1 MTNTLNI
8 LITGAISG
16 FGRETAQKL
25 AADGH
30 RVFASARGIN
40 SKNADAASS
49 LEQWANENQFK
60 LKVVELDVSDDA
72 SVTQAIN
79 SIIEEAGHLDVVVN
93 NAGVVGFG
101 PVEAFS
107 IEQTQAMFDVN
118 FFGPIRVIQ
127 AVLPGMRQR
136 RSGLIIQISSAGG
149 RVYLPFHGIY
159 NSTKWA
165 IEAIGEGLHYE
176 LASHGIDSVI
186 VEPGIFKTEIL
197 GKVSSPDRTEIN
209 QEYAVFN
216 KDQEVMFAKALA
228 DIEPENGP
236 RPIWIANAIKELVD
250 MPAGERPIRTVVGEA
265 LTGGIRELNQ
275 AQIIAQ
281 RQHLKDAGLGS
292 WNKN

>member
-30 RVFASARGIN
+30 RVFASARGIH

-79 SIIEEAGHLDVVVN
+79 SIMEEAGHLDVVVN

-107 IEQTQAMFDVN
+107 IEQAQAMFDIN

-136 RSGLIIQISSAGG
+136 KSGLIIQISSAGG
-149 RVYLPFHGIY
+149 RIYLPFHGVY

-165 IEAIGEGLHYE
+165 IEAISEGLHYE

-197 GKVSSPDRTEIN
+197 GKVSSPAKSEIN
-209 QEYAVFN
+209 QEYAEFN
-216 KDQEVMFAKALA
+216 KDQEVMFTKALA
-228 DIEPENGP
+228 DIEPESGP

-281 RQHLKDAGLGS
+281 RQHLNDAGLGS

>member
-30 RVFASARGIN
+30 LVFASARGIHN
-40 SKNADAASS
+40 KNADAASS
-49 LEQWANENQFK
+49 LEQWANENKYK
-60 LKVVELDVSDDA
+60 LKVVELDVSDDE

-136 RSGLIIQISSAGG
+136 KSGLIIQISSAGG
-149 RVYLPFHGIY
+149 RVYLPFHGVY

-209 QEYAVFN
+209 QEYAEFN

-228 DIEPENGP
+228 DIEPDNGP

-292 WNKN
+292 WINN

>member
-25 AADGH
+25 TADGH
-30 RVFASARGIN
+30 RVFASARGIH

-60 LKVVELDVSDDA
+60 LKVVELDVSDDE
-72 SVTQAIN
+72 SVTQAIT

-107 IEQTQAMFDVN
+107 IEQAQAMFDIN

-136 RSGLIIQISSAGG
+136 KSGLIIQISSAGG
-149 RVYLPFHGIY
+149 RIYLPFHGIY

-165 IEAIGEGLHYE
+165 IEAISEGLHYE

-236 RPIWIANAIKELVD
+236 RPIWIANAIKELVE

-265 LTGGIRELNQ
+265 LTCL
-275 AQIIAQ
+275 
-281 RQHLKDAGLGS
+281 LYTSDAADE
-292 WNKN
+292 

>member
-1 MTNTLNI
+1 MTNPLNI

-30 RVFASARGIN
+30 RVFASARGIH

-107 IEQTQAMFDVN
+107 IKQAQAMFDIN
-118 FFGPIRVIQ
+118 FFGPIRVLQ
-127 AVLPGMRQR
+127 AVLPGMRR
-136 RSGLIIQISSAGG
+136 RKSGLIIQISSAGG
-149 RVYLPFHGIY
+149 RVYLPYHGVY

-176 LASHGIDSVI
+176 LVSHGIDSVI

-228 DIEPENGP
+228 DIEPDNGP
-236 RPIWIANAIKELVD
+236 RPVWIANAIKELVD

-275 AQIIAQ
+275 AQIVAQ
-281 RQHLKDAGLGS
+281 RQHLEDAGLGS